1 MTKPKKS
8 IVMHGTLLCPLVLG
22 NCAFLRA
29 NGTTYRTSAV
39 VAIHEQSAD
48 MIHLRRSI
56 PTTTSRWTLSRWRPS
71 SRLIRPWP
79 RARRI
84 QQVRGHA
91 P

>member
-1 MTKPKKS
+1 MTKSKKS

-29 NGTTYRTSAV
+29 NGTTYR
-39 VAIHEQSAD
+39 
-48 MIHLRRSI
+48 
-56 PTTTSRWTLSRWRPS
+56 TTSRWTLSRWRPS